1 MELKVKSLLE
11 DKGKIRCV
19 LSYRKR
25 SIASVNRCLDEPYCS
40 ALQPKRTFYRGV
52 PCIFQ
57 TLHTGK
63 TILVIPHYQRKWML
77 VAGCS
82 CWLLNVV
89 AQGRYH
95 GAVWPGAWKFMGVL
109 RPSKATLKS
118 VLVPLVLSLIDKRGW
133 GQWRKTPLKSLSLIA
148 VLKERKGC

>member
-40 ALQPKRTFYRGV
+40 AMQPKKAFYRGV

-89 AQGRYH
+89 HKGGIMGQLGQGPENWWVFWDQAKQH
-95 GAVWPGAWKFMGVL
+95 WTVSGTSGAVIDWQEIERL
-109 RPSKATLKS
+109 RSM
-118 VLVPLVLSLIDKRGW
+118 
-133 GQWRKTPLKSLSLIA
+133 
-148 VLKERKGC
+148 KEDTIEKPFT